1 MNGDS
6 SDRVAFIP
14 LECLS
19 LGGTARKLELKQV
32 IIIGFCMFLLVFGV
46 NVCLYFLT
54 SNPLPV
60 TIIISAFIW
69 LIGFTFVEI
78 LISRFKRYRR
88 RRSMANSDDPL
99 VREMVRFAD
108 VHQPGILSKMF
119 RIDAFFKSVS
129 LTSAQKKSLEGLRNA
144 RPQPLI
150 AVCDEQLE
158 EKIGR
163 IEPLENMAEPEAL
176 GIGGITR
183 WGISS
188 LLTLFFGLLSS
199 ACFFSINVNVR
210 GMHPMWFKIIALLV
224 ICMTV
229 LGTPI
234 RGWIQRWW
242 RRDSAQYVIGPG
254 FFTES
259 SGRFFTVADSVLVVC
274 KNPREVSTEL
284 RVWLVGNGR
293 LRRMKFNSTGD
304 KQFVRL
310 WRFWTCRDPRP
321 ELAPTMQTD

>member
-1 MNGDS
+1 M
-6 SDRVAFIP
+6 SDRVVYLP

-19 LGGTARKLELKQV
+19 LGATAHKLVAKQV
-32 IIIGFCMFLLVFGV
+32 ILVGICMLFLACAIGVG
-46 NVCLYFLT
+46 LYFLT
-54 SNPLPV
+54 SNPLSV
-60 TIIISAFIW
+60 NIILTLLVWFIA
-69 LIGFTFVEI
+69 FTFAEI
-78 LISRFKRYRR
+78 LVSRFRRHGR
-88 RRSMANSDDPL
+88 RRSMANSNDPL
-99 VREMVRFAD
+99 AREMVRFAD
-108 VHQPGILSKMF
+108 AHQPGILFKIF
-119 RIDAFFKSVS
+119 KIDHIMKSVR
-129 LTSAQKKSLEGLRNA
+129 LTAAQEKSLESLRNA
-144 RPQPLI
+144 RPQPPIVL
-150 AVCDEQLE
+150 CDQQLE
-158 EKIGR
+158 DKIGK

-183 WGISS
+183 WGLSS
-188 LLTLFFGLLSS
+188 LLTLLFGVLSS
-199 ACFFSINVNVR
+199 ACFFSIKVNI
-210 GMHPMWFKIIALLV
+210 GGLDPMWFKLIALLV
-224 ICMTV
+224 ICMTI

-259 SGRFFTVADSVLVVC
+259 SGRYFTVADSVLVVC

>member
-1 MNGDS
+1 M
-6 SDRVAFIP
+6 SDRVVYLP

-19 LGGTARKLELKQV
+19 LGATARKLEAKQV
-32 IIIGFCMFLLVFGV
+32 TLIGIGMFFLACAIGAG
-46 NVCLYFLT
+46 LYFLT
-54 SNPLPV
+54 SNPLSV
-60 TIIISAFIW
+60 NIIISAFVW
-69 LIGFTFVEI
+69 LIAFTFVEI
-78 LISRFKRYRR
+78 LVSRLLRYRR
-88 RRSMANSDDPL
+88 RRSLANSNDPL
-99 VREMVRFAD
+99 AREMVRFAD
-108 VHQPGILSKMF
+108 VHQPGILFKLF
-119 RIDAFFKSVS
+119 KIDHIKKSIR
-129 LTSAQKKSLEGLRNA
+129 LTAAQEKSLEGLRNA
-144 RPQPLI
+144 RPQPPI
-150 AVCDEQLE
+150 VVCDQQLE
-158 EKIGR
+158 DKIGK

-199 ACFFSINVNVR
+199 ACLFSINVNVR

-310 WRFWTCRDPRP
+310 WRFWTSRDPRP